1 MRAPRQCS
9 RLAEYVAIL
18 FSGGATARR
27 SPNMAGG
34 QYPPLNLD
42 GSRAVVELGFLAR
55 VEIEKRQDNHQQND
69 LPKDEYTAI
78 KAAGFV
84 VGVHVNDERPK
95 SNARS
100 QPDNLSFCVPHNNLI
115 FELRT

>member
-1 MRAPRQCS
+1 MNAAKGTFAHRSTSDAS
-9 RLAEYVAIL
+9 VLTRLED
-18 FSGGATARR
+18 AT
-27 SPNMAGG
+27 P
-34 QYPPLNLD
+34 
-42 GSRAVVELGFLAR
+42 LGFLAR
-55 VEIEKRQDNHQQND
+55 VQIEKRQDNQQQND

-100 QPDNLSFCVPHNNLI
+100 QPDNLSFGVPHGNSY
-115 FELRT
+115 FDLRTLIRDST